1 MIDLPPSTFFIHKIP
16 RGHCVHC
23 RIIRVTLFF
32 SFMPEKK
39 PMHAVL
45 NHMKHIDPGSY
56 VLGKFDFD
64 HQTMENVQSELRGLV
79 IC

>member
-1 MIDLPPSTFFIHKIP
+1 
-16 RGHCVHC
+16 
-23 RIIRVTLFF
+23 
-32 SFMPEKK
+32 MPEKK

-45 NHMKHIDPGSY
+45 NHMKHIAPGSY